1 MENIL
6 VVDVGTSSLKAML
19 YTRTGHLLHSASR
32 PCDSEFGRKPNYVKQ
47 DSQTWKSALLHTL
60 QDVGVHV
67 GSKGLKIEAIAVTSQ
82 RASVIPVDRDGMPL
96 HKALM
101 WQDKRSIPQ
110 CEALLAQLSL
120 QEMYR
125 RTGLRVNPYFS
136 VPKMMWLKEHR
147 PQVHELTHKFL
158 GVQDYVAHLLT
169 NRFVTDSSQ
178 ACRTMLMN
186 INTFSWDEDMLRISG
201 IDRSLLPDLVAPGTA
216 VGGLTKAMAE
226 HSGLAAGVPVILAG
240 GDQQCA
246 ALALNV
252 LRPGDAEANTGTGS
266 FVIAYSDKP
275 RFHEDCRTLCSA
287 AAVPGTW
294 IVEAGTFTTGLV
306 HRWFKEQFYPEGA
319 QSYELMNAEAA
330 RSPAGAKGVLLIPHF
345 EGSSAPY
352 WNPLARG
359 LFFNLT
365 MATTR
370 SDMARAVI
378 EGIAFE
384 ISKNVSLL
392 ESLGAPIDSVCV
404 AGGLTT
410 LDLFNQIQA
419 DAFGKPVLR
428 YDNTEASSLGALM
441 SASVTLGLYASHLEA
456 FQTILAT
463 EPKRY
468 EPEDARTR
476 KYRQMLERKDALYDA
491 LNERGIYSMF
501 NEVFT
506 H

>member
-1 MENIL
+1 
-6 VVDVGTSSLKAML
+6 
-19 YTRTGHLLHSASR
+19 
-32 PCDSEFGRKPNYVKQ
+32 
-47 DSQTWKSALLHTL
+47 
-60 QDVGVHV
+60 
-67 GSKGLKIEAIAVTSQ
+67 
-82 RASVIPVDRDGMPL
+82 
-96 HKALM
+96 
-101 WQDKRSIPQ
+101 
-110 CEALLAQLSL
+110 
-120 QEMYR
+120 MYR

-226 HSGLAAGVPVILAG
+226 HSGLRPASRSSSAAAISNAPPWHSTSCVPET
-240 GDQQCA
+240 
-246 ALALNV
+246 
-252 LRPGDAEANTGTGS
+252 LRPTPARAP

-345 EGSSAPY
+345 EGSAA
-352 WNPLARG
+352 L
-359 LFFNLT
+359 
-365 MATTR
+365 
-370 SDMARAVI
+370 
-378 EGIAFE
+378 
-384 ISKNVSLL
+384 LL
-392 ESLGAPIDSVCV
+392 ES
-404 AGGLTT
+404 AGQRPLLQSHHG
-410 LDLFNQIQA
+410 DDPFRHGEGR
-419 DAFGKPVLR
+419 DRGDRLR
-428 YDNTEASSLGALM
+428 DQQD
-441 SASVTLGLYASHLEA
+441 VSHCWKA
-456 FQTILAT
+456 WAHRSIRFA
-463 EPKRY
+463 
-468 EPEDARTR
+468 
-476 KYRQMLERKDALYDA
+476 
-491 LNERGIYSMF
+491 
-501 NEVFT
+501 
-506 H
+506 